1 MGQQLYLQT
10 MAVLWVQLLLV
21 ATVVAYTMHQKKRH
35 PPHFLL
41 LAIAQLVMVVVILML
56 KNHFWPSFLVF
67 LVLSVLNGLLIAPLF
82 VEKSALLALLCT
94 AAIFLVMTLYGFMKT
109 TTWIHSSY
117 LFIALCALLAG
128 VIVQLIM
135 AFLGHQLEWLD
146 RGLSIAGIVLFSLY
160 IAYDTHIILYS
171 PPSIKTNPV
180 LCALRL
186 YYDLL
191 NLFAFMNR

>member
-10 MAVLWVQLLLV
+10 MAVLWVQLFLV
-21 ATVVAYTMHQKKRH
+21 AAVVAYAMRKKKWKSN
-35 PPHFLL
+35 FLL

-82 VEKSALLALLCT
+82 VEKSALLAVLCT
-94 AAIFLVMTLYGFMKT
+94 MAIFLVMTLYGFMKT

-128 VIVQLIM
+128 VVVQLIM
-135 AFLGHQLEWLD
+135 TLLGYQLEWLD

-160 IAYDTHIILYS
+160 IAYDTHTILHS
-171 PPSIKTNPV
+171 PSSTKTNPV